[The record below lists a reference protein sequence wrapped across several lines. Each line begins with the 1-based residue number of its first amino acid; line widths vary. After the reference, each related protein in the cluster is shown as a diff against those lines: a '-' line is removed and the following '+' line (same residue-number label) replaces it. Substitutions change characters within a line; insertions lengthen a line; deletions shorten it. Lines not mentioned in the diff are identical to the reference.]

1 MLDDQEGYEPA
12 SEDSDEY
19 PASIEHP
26 QRADELVV
34 RIELVGGFVTLATLL
49 TRVPSFSLFGDG
61 FVVTEGPQIAIF
73 PPPALPNLRAARVI
87 EEGTQ
92 TILRNAR
99 DAGLFTNRTFPNPNV
114 ADVPTT
120 VFTVMANGES
130 YRVAAEGLGV
140 GDVDEDRQKLLDF
153 QQALGDLE
161 GLLGP
166 DLIESDLDFQIER
179 VQIVAQR
186 SRPQEEPPEGEPDVE
201 PWPLDEALAEFGDEF
216 SGAGLTDARCGVVEG
231 DEVEV
236 VVAALRAANQATLW
250 ESQGEQFRVF
260 PRPLLPDEQGCRDP
274 VAG

>member
-1 MLDDQEGYEPA
+1 MSDDQGYEPA
-12 SEDSDEY
+12 SGYSDEY
-19 PASIEHP
+19 AEPIEHP
-26 QRADELVV
+26 HRADEIIV
-34 RIELVGGFVTLATLL
+34 RIELIGGFVTLATLL

-73 PPPALPNLRAARVI
+73 PPPALPNLRAARVS
-87 EEGTQ
+87 EEGIQ
-92 TILRNAR
+92 AILRHAR

-153 QQALGDLE
+153 QQALSDLE
-161 GLLGP
+161 GLLGSE
-166 DLIESDLDFQIER
+166 LIESDLEFQIER
-179 VQIVAQR
+179 LQIVVQR
-186 SRPQEEPPEGEPDVE
+186 PSPQEEPPEIEPDVE
-201 PWPLDEALAEFGDEF
+201 PWPLDQPLAEFGDEF